1 MTSKV
6 AAVLMSMAVVASMA
20 SGQAPAPQPQPPTP
34 APAPQPAEE
43 LAKAVV
49 TLFNDEPVPDTW
61 RQGFSIPLKS
71 DRSVAGGKPQSV
83 RWTIDPPEYDR
94 FSPRRDNG
102 RSIDVQTGVEP
113 VLLTIKLAVAKGD
126 TFDETIVRVKV
137 GSPKPPAPPV
147 PPTPAPVD
155 PPAPTPAPGPAPQP
169 QPDSAF
175 VVPKIKAA
183 ASEYFKGFAK
193 DYADAASRTRISP
206 QPYNDLVKAQAAA
219 KSLRAKALAEAVD
232 AVVVPQVDE
241 KTGLFISRDAAG
253 YALQAVAESLKAGMT
268 EAAK

>member
-1 MTSKV
+1 MNRLI
-6 AAVLMSMAVVASMA
+6 AALLAAALVASMA
-20 SGQAPAPQPQPPTP
+20 AGQAPAPQPQPPTP
-34 APAPQPAEE
+34 APAPGPDE

-49 TLFNDEPVPDTW
+49 TLFNDEPVPETW

-71 DRSVAGGKPQSV
+71 DRSIAGGKPQSV

-126 TFDETIVRVKV
+126 TFDETVVRVKV
-137 GSPKPPAPPV
+137 GTPKPPP
-147 PPTPAPVD
+147 PAPVD
-155 PPAPTPAPGPAPQP
+155 PPAPTPTPAPQP

-175 VVPKIKAA
+175 VNPKIKAA
-183 ASEYFKGFAK
+183 ASEYFRGFHK
-193 DYADAASRTRISP
+193 DYADAANRTRISP

-219 KSLRAKALAEAVD
+219 KSVRAKALAEAVD

-241 KTGLFISRDAAG
+241 KTGAFLSRDAAG
-253 YALQAVAESLKAGMT
+253 YALQSVAESLKAGIA